1 MVLLMEYNTSVNCNI
16 INSKIAQV
24 ETDEVKP
31 MKKMCRLNFTK
42 LWKGNIPKKIPRDV
56 FNIHY

>member
-1 MVLLMEYNTSVNCNI
+1 MEYNTSVNCNI

-42 LWKGNIPKKIPRDV
+42 LWKGNIPKKFQGTFLI
-56 FNIHY
+56 FIIKCKI

>member
-42 LWKGNIPKKIPRDV
+42 LWKGNIPKKFPRDV